1 MKVCGVP
8 WLSQLPWRFLSGFLC
23 GSVVLFLWHDAKWS
37 GRELEIA
44 QNAAQA
50 TLNQS
55 IVVAKADAKATQ
67 ELKDAQAKTDELANR
82 LAAGTSRLS
91 IKAACVPDAGSSSV
105 DARETAILNRESEQW
120 YINHRRLLE
129 KKEAQ
134 ISALQ
139 GIISGM
145 QGRASP

>member
-1 MKVCGVP
+1 M
-8 WLSQLPWRFLSGFLC
+8 LSSLPWRFLSGFLC
-23 GSVVLFLWHDAKWS
+23 GAVVLFLWHDAKWS

-44 QNAAQA
+44 QNSAQA

-55 IVVAKADAKATQ
+55 IVVVQADAKATR

-82 LAAGTSRLS
+82 LAAGTARLS
-91 IKAACVPDAGSSSV
+91 IKASCVPDAGSSSV
-105 DARETAILNRESEQW
+105 DDGKTAILNRESEQW
-120 YINHRRLLE
+120 YLNHRRLLE

-145 QGRASP
+145 QGHASL